1 MSEDNQCTPLNLVNF
16 LPYACYQLQAPFSV
30 DVSTRILEDYVNQG
44 DKTKKTKAEKSTANL
59 GSQAQV
65 STSEKKE
72 TPVHFRSSGNK
83 DTVFVTV
90 VLNTQGRVIELE
102 LINTILP
109 IYFLKIVEL
118 CIPFH
123 PHIYKITLRSCP
135 VSEKT
140 IYELSS
146 ILSKS
151 QLTELCLDKS
161 PLAHCN
167 CAAVLQ
173 HQTYLKNLSLNDCD
187 LTDEDCEAL
196 AVFLKH
202 RRPPCQLQLLSL
214 AFNLI
219 KDRGAVALASML
231 RSNRHLRYL
240 NLAENQVTDTGAL
253 AIFNSLIQ
261 FPLTQ
266 DEIHYKRLH
275 NFEYLKLY
283 RNLYAKFYQ
292 EAVATYNVKVLDDR
306 SGGRKKVAGPVSL
319 AVNQAPNVVEIISK
333 ATAATLNS
341 IGPNN
346 NPFSETLN
354 QDGQLHS
361 IGNTSLAYINISH
374 NNISVISVL
383 KLIEVLRYQDHLKEG
398 LVRVTL
404 EGNPFPAS
412 SPALV
417 QLAELQLRAVARV
430 GLAGLGKADRK
441 ITRKR

>member
-30 DVSTRILEDYVNQG
+30 DVSTRILEDYVNQ

-65 STSEKKE
+65 STTETKE
-72 TPVHFRSSGNK
+72 TPVHLRSSGNK

-90 VLNTQGRVIELE
+90 VLDTQGRVIELE

-123 PHIYKITLRSCP
+123 PHIYRITLRLCP

-161 PLAHCN
+161 PLAQCN
-167 CAAVLQ
+167 CAAILQ
-173 HQTYLKNLSLNDCD
+173 HQTYLKNLSLNGCD

-196 AVFLKH
+196 AVYLKH
-202 RRPPCQLQLLSL
+202 RRRPCHLQLLSL

-266 DEIHYKRLH
+266 DEIHCKRLQ

-283 RNLYAKFYQ
+283 RNVYANFYQ
-292 EAVATYNVKVLDDR
+292 EAVATYNVKDDR

-319 AVNQAPNVVEIISK
+319 AVNQVPNVVEIIST
-333 ATAATLNS
+333 ATAATLKS

-354 QDGQLHS
+354 QDGQLYS

-404 EGNPFPAS
+404 EGNPLPAS

-417 QLAELQLRAVARV
+417 QLAELQNRAVARV
-430 GLAGLGKADRK
+430 GLAGLAKADRK
-441 ITRKR
+441 NTRKR